1 MSQDI
6 IMFKALN
13 GEEIIARLVDETDEH
28 YTIEKPRVLV
38 TQPGKNPGELT
49 VGLVPWF
56 VGSPDGT
63 IDVSKAHIFAR
74 LTGVPA
80 ELQKGYLHQ
89 TSTIDLSASN

>member
-1 MSQDI
+1 MSQDV

-13 GEEIIARLVDETDEH
+13 GEEIIARLIEETDEH

-38 TQPGKNPGELT
+38 TQQGKKPGELT

-74 LTGVPA
+74 LTRVPI
-80 ELQKGYLHQ
+80 ELQKGYLQQ
-89 TSTIDLSASN
+89 TSNIDLSAAN